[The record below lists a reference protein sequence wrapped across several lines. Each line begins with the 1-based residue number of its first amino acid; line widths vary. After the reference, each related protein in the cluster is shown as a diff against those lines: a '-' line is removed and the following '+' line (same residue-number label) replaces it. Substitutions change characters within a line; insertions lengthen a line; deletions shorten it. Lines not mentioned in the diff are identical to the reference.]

1 LEKMTRTQVPLLS
14 AYSSPFVL
22 LSALGINILLFNLGV
37 TAGTLRL
44 LMLGAAVPIGFS
56 FGRIIYLRRSH
67 AEILFDDRTF
77 RVHQGSR
84 DVVDGEWSD
93 YSMVSII
100 LDQYGRRSLRL
111 YKSLNGDH
119 VDLPLFKTNAEPQKF
134 RDHVQNLL
142 SRPKTRT
149 LSLQPVEAS

>member
-1 LEKMTRTQVPLLS
+1 MEKLTKTQIPLL
-14 AYSSPFVL
+14 ATYSSPFVL
-22 LSALGINILLFNLGV
+22 LSALGINILLFNFGI

-44 LMLGAAVPIGFS
+44 LVLGTAVPLGFS

-67 AEILFDDRTF
+67 AEIIFDDRTF

-84 DVVDGEWSD
+84 DVVSGGWRD

-100 LDQYGRRSLRL
+100 LDQYGRCNLRL
-111 YKSLNGDH
+111 YESLSGDH

-134 RDHVQNLL
+134 RDHVQRLI

-149 LSLQPVEAS
+149 VSLQPVEAS